1 MRPFDT
7 RRQRLLMLFLW
18 GPVGLVLFGVL
29 GVRVVRDEWGLTDA
43 RVLAGAAAGVALM
56 VPLVAIV
63 AARWNHRLTPSEL
76 RGAQTAYARRD
87 DHSRWPTWALYAL
100 LALSIG
106 VGILMGT
113 AFGAALMFTVMT
125 LATVMAWFIALG
137 RRGMY
142 QDAEASRSQSAE
154 QAG

>member
-1 MRPFDT
+1 MGQYA

-29 GVRVVRDEWGLTDA
+29 GVLVVRDEWGLTDG

-56 VPLVAIV
+56 VPLAAIV
-63 AARWNHRLTPSEL
+63 AARWDRRLTSSEV
-76 RGAQTAYARRD
+76 REAQTAFAQRD
-87 DHSRWPTWALYAL
+87 DRSRWPAWALYAI

-106 VGILMGT
+106 VGVLMGT
-113 AFGAALMFTVMT
+113 AFGAALIFTVMT
-125 LATVMAWFIALG
+125 LTTILAWFIALG

-142 QDAEASRSQSAE
+142 QDTGASRSQSVK